1 MQKLKNNDSS
11 TALHFLIR
19 NKADES
25 QIKTLNLFL
34 ECGGQIDAVNKN
46 GDTALHQ
53 AAIRKN
59 LSTVKY
65 LITKNASLS
74 IQNSEGETCLHCALY
89 QSGGDPVPLVKF
101 LLDSGADPNKKA
113 KKGKPSALVNN
124 NKELE
129 QLLKTAETLP
139 KKVKK

>member
-1 MQKLKNNDSS
+1 
-11 TALHFLIR
+11 LHFLIR
-19 NKADES
+19 NKADEA
-25 QIKTLNLFL
+25 QIKTLNLFF
-34 ECGGQIDAVNKN
+34 ECGGQVDAVNKN
-46 GDTALHQ
+46 GDTAIHQ

-59 LSTVKY
+59 LSSVRY
-65 LITKNASLS
+65 LVTKNANLN

-89 QSGGDPVPLVKF
+89 QSTGGDTMPLVKF
-101 LLDSGADPNKKA
+101 LLDNGADPNKKA

-129 QLLKTAETLP
+129 QMLTGTAETLP